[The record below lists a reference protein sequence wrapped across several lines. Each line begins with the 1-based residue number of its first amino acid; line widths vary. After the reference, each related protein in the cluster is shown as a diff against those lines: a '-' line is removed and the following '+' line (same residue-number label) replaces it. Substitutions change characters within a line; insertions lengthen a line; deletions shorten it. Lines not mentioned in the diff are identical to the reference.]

1 MPGDRLNRDYDRLFR
16 DTNSGTQLQQLIII
30 GSTGSIGKSTL
41 DVVRQHPDRFQ
52 ITTLAA
58 GRNADLLIQ
67 QAQEFKPSLVHIA
80 DPDQYSLV
88 CDTLKPLGVEVTTGL
103 EQLRQLPT
111 VGAGDTVV
119 NAIVGNRGLG
129 VVVNA
134 IESGKRI
141 CLANKEPL
149 VSAGKLVRQ
158 MLQEYQVEL
167 LPIDSEHSAIL
178 QCIQGEDPAQIK
190 RLILTASGGPFYER
204 ESLAGITKAEA
215 LQHPN
220 WSMGSKITIDSATL
234 VNKGL
239 ELIEAFW
246 LYPVAIDD
254 IDVVIHPQSIVH
266 SLVEFRD
273 GSFKAQLGLPDM
285 RIPIQYALTYPEHLD
300 IQLPGLDL
308 SAVGNLS
315 FLELNEELFPSVGF
329 AREALKKGGT
339 YPAALNAANEA
350 AVELFLLGRIEF
362 TTIFRMIEDTLA
374 DHVSIDNYTLDD
386 IFTLDMD
393 IHQKLTAS

>member
-1 MPGDRLNRDYDRLFR
+1 MPGFLIRVSRKPVPGYK
-16 DTNSGTQLQQLIII
+16 SGTQLQKLIII
-30 GSTGSIGKSTL
+30 GSTGSIGRSTL
-41 DVVRQHPDRFQ
+41 DVVRQHPERFQ
-52 ITTLAA
+52 VTTLAA
-58 GRNADLLIQ
+58 GSNAELLIR
-67 QAQEFKPSLVHIA
+67 QALEFKPLLVHIA
-80 DPDQYSLV
+80 DAEHYPQVRDA
-88 CDTLKPLGVEVTTGL
+88 LKPLGIEVANGL
-103 EQLRQLPT
+103 EQLQQLPT
-111 VGAGDTVV
+111 VGVGDTVV

-158 MLQEYQVEL
+158 MLEERQVEL

-190 RLILTASGGPFYER
+190 RMILTASGGPFYKR
-204 ESLAGITKAEA
+204 TSLEGINKAEA
-215 LQHPN
+215 LHHPN

-239 ELIEAFW
+239 ELIEAYW

-285 RIPIQYALTYPEHLD
+285 RIPIQYALTFPEHIDL
-300 IQLPGLDL
+300 QMESLDL
-308 SAVGNLS
+308 VAVG
-315 FLELNEELFPSVGF
+315 ELTFHEPDESLFPSIGF

-350 AVELFLLGRIEF
+350 AVEMFLSGRIEF
-362 TTIFRMIEDTLA
+362 NMIFQMIEDTLTE
-374 DHVSIDNYTLDD
+374 HISIDNYTLED
-386 IFTLDMD
+386 IFTLDVE